1 MNGPVFND
9 SYTKKHPFGGGHFWG
24 VELAGWGMLL
34 GTIFGRLVGLASWL
48 AARLAGR
55 RLLA

>member
-1 MNGPVFND
+1 MTVTQKSTPL
-9 SYTKKHPFGGGHFWG
+9 GGHFWG